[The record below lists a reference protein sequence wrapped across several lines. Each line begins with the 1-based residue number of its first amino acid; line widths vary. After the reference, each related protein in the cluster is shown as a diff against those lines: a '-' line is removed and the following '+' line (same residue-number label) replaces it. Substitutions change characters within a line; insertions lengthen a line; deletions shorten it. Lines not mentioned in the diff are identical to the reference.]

1 MYVEKSER
9 LETSNGSHF
18 FISNFKSH
26 RRSDI
31 LIMDIKGRVIQL
43 LALQTGE
50 GKNGTWKKQD
60 FVIETDG
67 QYPKKICISA
77 WGDKINESALQVGN
91 EVNVSFD
98 VESREY
104 NGRWYTDVKA
114 WKIDALGAGGY
125 ESAPVA
131 SGTGSTSTR
140 PTTEL
145 PSTFQS
151 GDEDNLPF

>member
-1 MYVEKSER
+1 
-9 LETSNGSHF
+9 
-18 FISNFKSH
+18 
-26 RRSDI
+26 
-31 LIMDIKGRVIQL
+31 MDIKGRVIQL

-67 QYPKKICISA
+67 QYPKKVCISA

-104 NGRWYTDVKA
+104 NGRWYTDLKA
-114 WKIDALGAGGY
+114 WKIDTLGAIGNEPASY
-125 ESAPVA
+125 SASAPSSRPA
-131 SGTGSTSTR
+131 SV
-140 PTTEL
+140 TEL
-145 PSTFQS
+145 PSSLQAS
-151 GDEDNLPF
+151 EDDNLPF

>member
-1 MYVEKSER
+1 
-9 LETSNGSHF
+9 
-18 FISNFKSH
+18 
-26 RRSDI
+26 
-31 LIMDIKGRVIQL
+31 MDIKGRVIQL

-50 GKNGTWKKQD
+50 GKNGAWKKQD

-114 WKIDALGAGGY
+114 WKIDALGAGGFDA
-125 ESAPVA
+125 SPAPA
-131 SGTGSTSTR
+131 TSGTSGTSTR